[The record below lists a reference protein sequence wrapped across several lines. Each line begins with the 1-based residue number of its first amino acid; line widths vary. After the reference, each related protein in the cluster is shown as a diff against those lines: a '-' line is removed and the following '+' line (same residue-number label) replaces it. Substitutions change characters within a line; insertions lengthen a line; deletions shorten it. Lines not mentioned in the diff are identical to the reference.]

1 MEGKCDKITKVG
13 NSNGKQNNE
22 SNELG
27 VKGRAQSR
35 EQKDSVKFNKG

>member
-13 NSNGKQNNE
+13 NSNGKQNYK

-27 VKGRAQSR
+27 VKGRAQS
-35 EQKDSVKFNKG
+35 ENKRIQ